1 MSKNNVVELKNPE
14 AGQADVLTE
23 ILRRGARQLL
33 AEAVEAEVQAFLA
46 EFRELRDGEGH
57 RRVVR
62 NGHLP
67 EREVQTGIG
76 SIPVRVPRVRDR
88 GSQKA
93 EEAVRF
99 VSTILPPYL
108 RRAKSVEAL
117 IPWLYLKGVSTGD
130 FSEALSALLGLSA
143 PGLSASTVGRL
154 KAIWKEE
161 YDRWQARDL
170 TGKRYVYFWV
180 DGVYFQARLEQE
192 KQCILVIVGADERGH
207 KELVGLW
214 DGYRESEQSWKEL
227 LLDLKR
233 RGLGSAP
240 LLAIGDGA
248 LGFWKALPQVF
259 SASRAQRCW
268 VHKTANVLN
277 KLPKGAQKQAK
288 QRLREIWMAESKE
301 KAEEAFDYFVAAY
314 RAKYPKAVE
323 CLAKDRDVLLTFYDF
338 PAEHW
343 QHIRTTN
350 PVESTFSTVRLRTD
364 KTRGCLSRETALMMV
379 FKLCVGAQKRWRRLN
394 GSSYMADVIKGV
406 RFVDGIREEKE
417 AA

>member
-1 MSKNNVVELKNPE
+1 MGKNSVVALKNPE
-14 AGQADVLTE
+14 AGKTDVLTE

-33 AEAVEAEVQAFLA
+33 AEAVEAEVEAFLS
-46 EFRELRDGEGH
+46 ECRQLRDGEGH
-57 RRVVR
+57 CRVVR

-76 SIPVRVPRVRDR
+76 AITVRVPRVRDR
-88 GSQKA
+88 GSEKGQ
-93 EEAVRF
+93 EPVRF

-108 RRAKSVEAL
+108 RRAKSMEEL
-117 IPWLYLKGVSTGD
+117 IPWLYLKGISSGD
-130 FSEALSALLGLSA
+130 FSEALSALLGPNA

-154 KAIWKEE
+154 KTIWQED
-161 YDRWQARDL
+161 YGRWRGRDL
-170 TGKRYVYFWV
+170 TGKRYVYFWA

-214 DGYRESEQSWKEL
+214 DGWRESEQSWKEL

-233 RGLGSAP
+233 QGLRWAP
-240 LLAIGDGA
+240 LLAVGDGA

-259 SASRAQRCW
+259 CASRAQRCW
-268 VHKTANVLN
+268 MHKTGNVLN
-277 KLPKGAQKQAK
+277 KLPRGVQKQAK
-288 QRLREIWMAESKE
+288 QRLHEIWMAESKE

-314 RAKYPKAVE
+314 GAKYPKAVE

-350 PVESTFSTVRLRTD
+350 PVESTFAMVRLRTD
-364 KTRGCLSRETALMMV
+364 KTRGCLSRETALTMV
-379 FKLCVGAQKRWRRLN
+379 FKLCFGAQKRWHKLN
-394 GSSYMADVIKGV
+394 GASYMADVIKGV
-406 RFVDGIREEKE
+406 RFVDGIRKEKE